1 MFGCSEHWLN
11 KRFSHAKTEFLLG
24 PKMRG
29 ELAANDAL
37 DASSLALGYE
47 NWRGS
52 RAFAASRGADPYALA
67 DGSSPA
73 GSGSASAGGS
83 SPLGGASGGG
93 GAPPRGDDPYPWN
106 TTTERVPLGRTWTI
120 PSTAETVELGRFD
133 PKRAP
138 IVTIESGDVLRYV
151 DTWTHFLGALQ
162 PGVPIAA
169 LAEMR
174 KKNPGRGV
182 HSIIGPIAVRGAK
195 PGDLLEVR
203 FLDLRTIDYGAN
215 FHNAGELRT
224 GSLPDEFHDGHVQ
237 YFDLHGG
244 EGYVQFAPH
253 IKLEMRPFQGTF
265 GVAAAGDA
273 AISSVAPHQHAG
285 NIDVKEMTAGT
296 TLFIPVFHDGALIF
310 TGDSHALQGDG
321 EVNITAIET
330 AMEEVLCQVILHPR
344 AGYSWPMIET
354 KTHWLMLG
362 MDPNLNDA
370 LRIALRNT
378 IDFLAAKAALN
389 RDEAY
394 SLASIGVD
402 FRVSQMVDVN
412 NGIHAMIPKSIF
424 APDFLPTMAIV

>member
-1 MFGCSEHWLN
+1 MFGCSEQWLD
-11 KRFSHAKTEFLLG
+11 KRFSHAKTDVLLG
-24 PKMRG
+24 SKMRVD
-29 ELAANDAL
+29 LAARDAV
-37 DASSLALGYE
+37 DASALRFGYE
-47 NWRGS
+47 RWRGE
-52 RAFAASRGADPYALA
+52 RALAQRSGTDPYALA
-67 DGSSPA
+67 DATTPA
-73 GSGSASAGGS
+73 GGGGS
-83 SPLGGASGGG
+83 QMRSPDGASGGSDG
-93 GAPPRGDDPYPWN
+93 GPPGKDDPYPWN
-106 TTTERVPLGRTWTI
+106 TTTKPVPLGRTWTI
-120 PSTAETVELGRFD
+120 PSNAETVELGLFD
-133 PKRAP
+133 PARAP
-138 IVTIESGDVLRYV
+138 IVTIDSGDVLRYV

-162 PGVPIAA
+162 PGVPIEA

-182 HSIIGPIAVRGAK
+182 HSIIGPVAMRGAK

-203 FLDLRTIDYGAN
+203 FLDLRTIDFGAN
-215 FHNAGELRT
+215 FHNAGALRT
-224 GSLPDEFHDGHVQ
+224 GSLPDEFDAGHVH

-244 EGYVQFAPH
+244 DGYVQFAPH

-265 GVAAAGDA
+265 GVAAPGKT

-344 AGYSWPMIET
+344 AGYAWPMIET

-362 MDPNLNDA
+362 MDPSLNDA

-378 IDFLAAKAALN
+378 IDFLVAKAALT

-424 APDFLPTMAIV
+424 AADFLQTMSIV